1 MLDYTNIE
9 FQERL
14 ERVTD
19 LLRNAEGWGDAYD
32 SSTGQTL
39 IQLLVHATDELAYML
54 ERRTTESY
62 LETARLRSSII
73 ARACELGYRFNRA
86 ESNGGYLTITLETP
100 AISTITIPKFTE
112 FTYNGSSFF
121 NIDDVV
127 FAVGDTAKNFYV
139 KQGEVESVTGTVDD
153 MGVITIA
160 DYETIDNDTLLVSEN
175 GLIYEDVDTELEAT
189 KRALSYLGADEA
201 YYDIKYST
209 DGMCIVFGDNIGG
222 KRPTE
227 PVLIQF
233 IRVNLDS
240 DTVNSLGNEFSI
252 PTMETLVDINLNAYE
267 YSVSN
272 TSKID
277 SGSLPETDISIKR
290 NASMYHKTNGRAVT
304 NSDYDFWMKRI
315 TGVDIV
321 DSNTFGEQEIN
332 SIIRNINNV
341 YITYLKDD
349 GSKLTTDEYTTVMDF
364 LKTVKTSQAHVIL
377 RQAKKLPLKAELKV
391 RKNPAL
397 AIADSETYDILYNF
411 LVDWFKFAEGS
422 IGRDIHSSDIIDE
435 LHNIKVTRNNRT
447 LPLIDFAKITLE
459 GVYPI
464 TKPFL
469 SSSATVRF
477 NSNPYTATNGDQ
489 FILVLSNLPCVSTVR
504 STDAP
509 VDIFTNM
516 RDVIERVTPFKANV
530 YIDGLLLDKFN
541 RFVQVN
547 ASVGSTLL
555 IGIDTPYDS
564 PNVLVDSPVI
574 GSSIAEIQL
583 TSSSIFIEHHYY
595 STPAGRRPAIPLRT
609 GTTVQFTAP
618 TDTNI
623 FVFTRTVINDP
634 ATEVLLTVI
643 DAGETFR
650 QTFSSNEITVQ
661 FEYENDSYED
671 ATASI
676 AYPRLSDKDVYLQIE
691 ARDPFTEFKLLT
703 TSGDLADYIDSTV
716 NVTIPVD
723 DISDYD
729 IKTRLFKQ
737 SITIKD
743 INGNIVYVDDGFGKF
758 MNTAGTVI
766 ADSSI
771 DYINGTISLPDSLSV
786 GDYFVHYK
794 HDEFDNFYMN
804 SLSAAEL
811 IAPKPTLESTDVSL
825 STITIV

>member
-19 LLRNAEGWGDAYD
+19 LLRSAEGWGDAYD

-127 FAVGDTAKNFYV
+127 FAAGDTAKNFYV
-139 KQGEVESVTGTVDD
+139 KQGEVESVTDTVDD

-160 DYETIDNDTLLVSEN
+160 DYETVDNDTLLVSEN
-175 GLIYEDVDTELEAT
+175 GLVYEDVDTELEAT
-189 KRALSYLGADEA
+189 KRALSYLDADEA
-201 YYDIKYST
+201 CYDIKYST

-222 KRPTE
+222 KRPTGD
-227 PVLIQF
+227 VLIQF

-252 PTMETLVDINLNAYE
+252 PTMDTLVDINLNAYE

-349 GSKLTTDEYTTVMDF
+349 GSKLTTDEYATVMNF
-364 LKTVKTSQAHVIL
+364 LNTVKTSQAHVVL

-391 RKNPAL
+391 RRHPSL
-397 AIADSETYDILYNF
+397 PIADSEVYDILYNF
-411 LVDWFKFAEGS
+411 LVDWFKFADGS

-435 LHNIKVTRNNRT
+435 LYNIKVTRNSRVF
-447 LPLIDFAKITLE
+447 PLIDFAKISLE

-464 TKPFL
+464 SKPFK
-469 SSSATVRF
+469 SSSAIVKF
-477 NSNPYTATNGDQ
+477 NQNEYTPVTGDT
-489 FILVLSNLPCVSTVR
+489 FVLVLSNLPCDIVVF
-504 STDAP
+504 STDKKL
-509 VDIFTNM
+509 DILKKM
-516 RDVIERVTPFKANV
+516 RDKIEKVTPFKANV
-530 YIDGLLLDKFN
+530 YVDGLLLDRFN
-541 RFVQVN
+541 QFVQVN

-555 IGIDTPYDS
+555 IGIDTPFDS
-564 PNVLVDSPVI
+564 PNVLIDSPVI
-574 GSSIAEIQL
+574 GSAIAEIQL
-583 TSSSIFIEHHYY
+583 TSESVFVTHTYY

-609 GTTVQFTAP
+609 GTNVQFTAP
-618 TDTNI
+618 TDSI
-623 FVFTRTVINDP
+623 VDVYTRTILND
-634 ATEVLLTVI
+634 ASTEVLI
-643 DAGETFR
+643 DTINAGES
-650 QTFSSNEITVQ
+650 FSMMFSQGQISVQ
-661 FEYENDSYED
+661 FEYVNDSYED
-671 ATASI
+671 AKAFI
-676 AYPRLSDKDVYLQIE
+676 AYPQLPDYALYLKIE

-716 NVTIPVD
+716 NVSIPVD
-723 DISDYD
+723 DIVTYAP
-729 IKTRLFKQ
+729 KQ
-737 SITIKD
+737 VLYKGNIAIKD
-743 INGNIVYVDDGFGKF
+743 SNGVIIFIDNGFGKF
-758 MNTAGTVI
+758 MTPDEVVVD
-766 ADSSI
+766 DSSI
-771 DYINGTISLPDSLSV
+771 DYFNGTITLPDSLPF
-786 GDYFVHYK
+786 GDYVVHYK
-794 HDEFDNFYMN
+794 HDEFDNFYMDN
-804 SLSAAEL
+804 LTAVEL
-811 IAPKPTLESTDVSL
+811 INPKETIDSTETSI

>member
-100 AISTITIPKFTE
+100 ATSTITIPKFTE

-139 KQGEVESVTGTVDD
+139 KQGEVESVTDTVDD

-175 GLIYEDVDTELEAT
+175 GLVYEDVDTELEAT
-189 KRALSYLGADEA
+189 KRALSYLGSDEA

-222 KRPTE
+222 KRPTGD
-227 PVLIQF
+227 VLIQF

-240 DTVNSLGNEFSI
+240 DTVNSLGNAFSI
-252 PTMETLVDINLNAYE
+252 PTMETLVDINLNAYG

-349 GSKLTTDEYTTVMDF
+349 GSKLTTDEYATVMNF
-364 LKTVKTSQAHVIL
+364 LNTVKTSQAHVVL
-377 RQAKKLPLKAELKV
+377 RQAKKLPVSVNLKV
-391 RKNPAL
+391 KRHPTL
-397 AIADSETYDILYNF
+397 PIADSEVYDILYNF
-411 LVDWFKFAEGS
+411 LANFFKFDDGS
-422 IGRDIHSSDIIDE
+422 IGRDIHASDIIDGIYS
-435 LHNIKVTRNNRT
+435 IKVTRNART
-447 LPLIDFAKITLE
+447 FPLIDYAKVTID

-464 TKPFL
+464 SKPF
-469 SSSATVRF
+469 SSSKATVRIKDTYI
-477 NSNPYTATNGDQ
+477 PTTGDT
-489 FILVLSNLPCVSTVR
+489 FVLVLSNLPCDVAVL
-504 STDAP
+504 STDTR
-509 VDIFTNM
+509 VGVLKKM
-516 RDVIERVTPFKANV
+516 RDRIESVTPFRANV
-530 YIDGLLLDKFN
+530 LIDGLLLDKFN
-541 RFVQVN
+541 QFVQVN
-547 ASVGSTLL
+547 ASIGSTLL
-555 IGIDTPYDS
+555 VGIDTPFDS

-583 TSSSIFIEHHYY
+583 ESESVFVKHYYY

-609 GTTVQFTAP
+609 GTVTNFTAP
-618 TDTNI
+618 IDTDVN
-623 FVFTRTVINDP
+623 VYTRTVLND
-634 ATEVLLTVI
+634 ASTETLHSTIL
-643 DAGETFR
+643 AGES
-650 QTFSSNEITVQ
+650 FSYTSSDSIMVQ
-661 FEYENDSYED
+661 FEYISDSLTD
-671 ATASI
+671 AI
-676 AYPRLSDKDVYLQIE
+676 VYIEYPQLPDADIYLQIE
-691 ARDPFTEFKLLT
+691 AKDPFTEFKLLT
-703 TSGDLADYIDSTV
+703 TSGDLVDYVDSTV
-716 NVTIPVD
+716 NISIPVD
-723 DISDYD
+723 DIITYAPSNLIY
-729 IKTRLFKQ
+729 KG
-737 SITIKD
+737 SIRIKD
-743 INGNIVYVDDGFGKF
+743 SNEEIIFIDNGNGKF
-758 MNTAGTVI
+758 ITPDELIVD
-766 ADSSI
+766 DSSI
-771 DYINGTISLPDSLSV
+771 DYINGTISLPDSLV
-786 GDYFVHYK
+786 YGDYVVHYK

-804 SLSAAEL
+804 NLTVVEL
-811 IAPKPTLESTDVSL
+811 IAPSPTLESADVSL
-825 STITIV
+825 STISIV